1 MTAVAE
7 NEVAETASKEDR
19 RHVHVR
25 RVCLVHSSKLL
36 ELSEKNPRFA
46 GRVSRHGDSGVLA
59 RAGTELNTWK
69 TRNIT
74 AVSSDLHNCNCTC
87 ISLDRAGTLVAGT

>member
-7 NEVAETASKEDR
+7 NEAAETASKEDR
-19 RHVHVR
+19 RHAHVR

-46 GRVSRHGDSGVLA
+46 GRVSHYGDGGVPA

-69 TRNIT
+69 TWNYHCS
-74 AVSSDLHNCNCTC
+74 VQ
-87 ISLDRAGTLVAGT
+87 

>member
-19 RHVHVR
+19 RHAHVR
-25 RVCLVHSSKLL
+25 RVCLIHSSKLL

-46 GRVSRHGDSGVLA
+46 GRVSHYEDGGVLA

-69 TRNIT
+69 T
-74 AVSSDLHNCNCTC
+74 HG
-87 ISLDRAGTLVAGT
+87 ISLQCPLISTIATVYH